1 MPRSTAATIR
11 TVSGKL
17 ALVLSGGGARAA
29 YQAGVLRGISRRFP
43 ELAPPIVTGVSA
55 GAINAAWL
63 ATHTE
68 PFADKV
74 DGLRRMWRDL
84 RAEDVFR
91 IGTFGLARNVS
102 RTGLRLMSGGLIRA
116 SRASAFVDTRPL
128 RDLLARTLCA
138 PDGSMAGI
146 ETNLARGDL
155 QAVAITASCYTS
167 GRSVTW
173 VQGGDTPLWNRDHR
187 VGERTRLCVDHVL
200 ASASLPL
207 FFPAVPIEGRWYGD
221 GGIRLTAPLSPAIH
235 LGASKILAISTR
247 HAAPEVELAT
257 VRPAP
262 YPPPAQIA
270 GVLMN
275 AVFLDSFDAD
285 ALSARR
291 VNDLI
296 EALPVERRGA
306 LRPIDLFVLRPSRDL
321 GTLANQFEARLP
333 FAFRFLTRG
342 WGTREARS
350 NDFLSMVMFQTD
362 YIAGLIAIGE
372 ADVTARIDEI
382 GAFLRR

>member
-1 MPRSTAATIR
+1 M
-11 TVSGKL
+11 SGQL

-29 YQAGVLRGISRRFP
+29 YQAGVLRGLSRRFP
-43 ELAPPIVTGVSA
+43 ELEPPIVTGVSA

-63 ATHTE
+63 ASHTE
-68 PFADKV
+68 PFLEKV
-74 DGLRRMWRDL
+74 DGLRKMWRDL
-84 RAEDVFR
+84 RADDVFR
-91 IGTFGLARNVS
+91 MGSLSLAKNVS

-116 SRASAFVDTRPL
+116 PRSSALVDTRPL
-128 RDLLARTLCA
+128 HDLLQRTLCA
-138 PDGSMAGI
+138 PDGSMSGI
-146 ETNLARGDL
+146 ETNLARGSL
-155 QAVAITASCYTS
+155 RAVAITASCYTS

-173 VQGGDTPLWNRDHR
+173 VQGGEMPLWSRDQR
-187 VGERTRLCVDHVL
+187 VGERTRLRVDHVL

-207 FFPAVPIEGRWYGD
+207 FFPAVPIDGRWYGD

-235 LGASKILAISTR
+235 LGASKILAVSTR
-247 HAAPEVELAT
+247 YTPSDREVDSQYPAA
-257 VRPAP
+257 

-285 ALSARR
+285 ALSMRR
-291 VNDLI
+291 VNELI
-296 EALPVERRGA
+296 ETMPPERRGS
-306 LRPIDLFVLRPSRDL
+306 LRPIELFVLRPSRDL
-321 GTLANQFEARLP
+321 GTLANEFEARLP

-350 NDFLSMVMFQTD
+350 NDFLSMVMFQRD

-372 ADVTARIDEI
+372 SDVTARIDELE
-382 GAFLRR
+382 AFLRR

>member
-1 MPRSTAATIR
+1 
-11 TVSGKL
+11 VSGEL

-29 YQAGVLRGISRRFP
+29 YQAGVLRGLSRRFP
-43 ELAPPIVTGVSA
+43 ELEPPIVTGVSA

-68 PFADKV
+68 PFAEKV
-74 DGLRRMWRDL
+74 DGLRKMWRDL
-84 RAEDVFR
+84 RSDDVFR
-91 IGTFGLARNVS
+91 MGSFSLAKNVS
-102 RTGLRLMSGGLIRA
+102 RTGLRLVSGGLIRA
-116 SRASAFVDTRPL
+116 PRASALVDTQPL
-128 RDLLARTLCA
+128 HDLLLRTLCG
-138 PDGSMAGI
+138 PDRTMNGI
-146 ETNLARGDL
+146 ETNLERGRL
-155 QAVAITASCYTS
+155 RAVAITASCYTT

-173 VQGGDTPLWNRDHR
+173 VQGGEMPLWNRDHR
-187 VGERTRLCVDHVL
+187 VGERTRLSVDHVL

-247 HAAPEVELAT
+247 YIPRDPEV
-257 VRPAP
+257 VSQIPAA

-291 VNDLI
+291 VNELI
-296 EALPVERRGA
+296 EAMPPERRGS

-321 GTLANQFEARLP
+321 GRLANEFEARLP

-350 NDFLSMVMFQTD
+350 NDFLSMVMFQSD

-372 ADVTARIDEI
+372 SDVTARIDEI
-382 GAFLRR
+382 ESFLRR